1 MNIPQCP
8 NCGGTRVQYR
18 YSMSTTMGFVP
29 VIDNGI
35 LEDCDPNYHTSFY
48 TCCKCHHNFYIRE
61 QYGKVIDV
69 VDEGEIKEIPIEK
82 MPISVSDNITAAT
95 ASTLTINTDKNEN
108 EAQIKYQWQ
117 IDIEDL
123 QRQMKEVKEALQRL
137 EVSMSNGH
145 SDLVET
151 TQM

>member
-1 MNIPQCP
+1 
-8 NCGGTRVQYR
+8 
-18 YSMSTTMGFVP
+18 
-29 VIDNGI
+29 
-35 LEDCDPNYHTSFY
+35 
-48 TCCKCHHNFYIRE
+48 
-61 QYGKVIDV
+61 
-69 VDEGEIKEIPIEK
+69 